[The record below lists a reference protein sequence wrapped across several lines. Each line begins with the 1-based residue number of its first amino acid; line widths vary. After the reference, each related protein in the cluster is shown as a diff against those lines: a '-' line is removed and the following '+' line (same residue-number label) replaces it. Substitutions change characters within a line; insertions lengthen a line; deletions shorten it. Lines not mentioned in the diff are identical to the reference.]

1 MNYKGKKDQKFQCV
15 NCNKDIAFRG
25 YTRCTHKYCN
35 NLCQRE
41 YEYKVETL
49 PRFKQ
54 GIIKERST
62 QRKILKKEIG
72 SFCFICKLDSWNG
85 SPITL
90 EVDHI
95 DGNASNNL
103 PENLR
108 LLCPNCHSQTATWK
122 GANKGK
128 GRKSL
133 GLQLN

>member
-1 MNYKGKKDQKFQCV
+1 MNYKGKKDQKFQCI
-15 NCNKDIAFRG
+15 NCNKDIPFRG
-25 YTRCTHKYCN
+25 YTRCLHKYCD
-35 NLCQRE
+35 NLCQRQ
-41 YEYKVETL
+41 YVYRTNTL
-49 PRFKQ
+49 PRFQQ
-54 GIIKERST
+54 GLIKERYT
-62 QRKILKKEIG
+62 LGRILKKEIG
-72 SFCFICKLDSWNG
+72 SFCFQCKLKTWNDL
-85 SPITL
+85 PISL

-108 LLCPNCHSQTATWK
+108 LLCPNCHAQTSTWK